1 MVEGRTLVLSVD
13 RDDDIGYKASIG
25 SPVIGREACLDA
37 ATSLGLADPEDSD
50 VNAIFQAIKTYDEL
64 KNAGEDVEVAV
75 VAGNHLHMI
84 EGDRQIAE
92 HLGMVIARTGATNCV
107 VVADGAEDEF
117 VIPIIQSKIPVTSIR
132 RVVVSQI
139 PNLEGTYYII
149 KKLLNDPK
157 FSRIILVPIGLA
169 LLLYAGA
176 NIFGYPQIATIIVLG
191 AIGSYLLYRGFGIDD
206 SLRAFFNALRTS
218 LKRARFS
225 FVTYA
230 VGVLL
235 LIIGIVLG
243 LMSIL
248 EHYTS
253 DGSFGVLLY
262 LLTFVYGSV
271 LWITL
276 GGIVASVGII
286 IDNFFYEREGLAR
299 VIVFPF
305 FIGAIGLIAYGA
317 SIYVLS
323 VSSVAEFPYTPVTA
337 LQYILYGIIG
347 GLACIVA
354 GVGIQRY
361 LNRRINSQP
370 GSQDQIIEVI

>member
-1 MVEGRTLVLSVD
+1 MMVERRTLVLSVD
-13 RDDDIGYKASIG
+13 RDDDIGFKASIE
-25 SPVIGREACLDA
+25 SPVIGREACLNA

-64 KNAGEDVEVAV
+64 KAAGEEVEVAV
-75 VAGNHLHMI
+75 VSGNHLHMI
-84 EGDRQIAE
+84 EGDRRIAE
-92 HLGMVIARTGATNCV
+92 HLQEVIKKTGVTSCV

-117 VIPIIQSKIPVTSIR
+117 VIPIIQSKIPVSSIR
-132 RVVVSQI
+132 RVIVSQI

-191 AIGSYLLYRGFGIDD
+191 VIGLYLLYRGIGIDD
-206 SLRAFFNALRTS
+206 MLRGFVNALRIS

-225 FVTYA
+225 FVTYSA
-230 VGVLL
+230 GILL

-253 DGSFGVLLY
+253 DGSFGPLLY
-262 LLTFVYGSV
+262 ILTFVYGAV

-276 GGIVASVGII
+276 GGVVASIGIVV
-286 IDNFFYEREGLAR
+286 DNFFYEREGLVR

-305 FIGAIGLIAYGA
+305 FISAIGLIAYGA
-317 SIYVLS
+317 STYVLS
-323 VSSVAEFPYTPVTA
+323 ISNITDFPYTTDTA
-337 LQYILYGIIG
+337 LRYIFYGILG
-347 GLACIVA
+347 GLACAIA
-354 GVGIQRY
+354 GVVVQRY
-361 LNRRINSQP
+361 INRRIMENLS
-370 GSQDQIIEVI
+370 GEGTDARA